1 MRPGGRESAS
11 PRTHT
16 TFASA
21 VRQKLS
27 VLFQDARA
35 WASGR
40 SWLWRAPL
48 LLYFAWSGLR
58 RLADPL
64 RGDFFS
70 GITLGIHE
78 LGHVLFAWAGP
89 VLSIPAGSAAQV
101 AAPVLAGWVLWRQR
115 DYFGV
120 TVSGAWL
127 ASSLHGLAAYVGDA
141 RAREL
146 PLVALTSDPIHDWN
160 WILGKLGILAWDH
173 ALAALLRIASFGIW
187 AASIAAGTWLCVQM
201 FRRGSRPAPIS

>member
-1 MRPGGRESAS
+1 M
-11 PRTHT
+11 HQQ
-16 TFASA
+16 
-21 VRQKLS
+21 VS
-27 VLFQDARA
+27 VLVQDARA

-40 SWLWRAPL
+40 SRLWRIPL
-48 LLYFAWSGLR
+48 LIYFAWSGLR
-58 RLADPL
+58 RFSDPL

-78 LGHVLFAWAGP
+78 LGHLLLAWGGP

-101 AAPVLAGWVLWRQR
+101 AAPAVAGWLLWRQR

-120 TVSGAWL
+120 TVAGAWL

-146 PLVALTSDPIHDWN
+146 PLVALTSEPIHDWN
-160 WILGKLGILAWDH
+160 WILGKIGILSWDQ

-187 AASIAAGTWLCVQM
+187 VASIAAGTWLCVQM
-201 FRRGSRPAPIS
+201 VKRGSRPAPTS